1 MFSVRYE
8 PNIYM
13 KCGLFSLERFKQYD
27 DDDDDVS
34 YFNSIQYSS
43 IQISSRSV
51 RGLITN
57 KTRTYIKVDK

>member
-27 DDDDDVS
+27 DDDDS
-34 YFNSIQYSS
+34 YFNSIQYGS

-51 RGLITN
+51 RGQITD